1 RVVAMRDAGFV
12 DEVAGLA
19 QLPSELSL
27 SAAQAI
33 GYREVLAYLR
43 GDLATLEVALDL
55 AVRRTRAFARR
66 QRMWFRRDPR
76 ITWLGTS
83 GDPHALTDVVNELW
97 RAGAQLSVPA

>member
-1 RVVAMRDAGFV
+1 MRDAGFV
-12 DEVAGLA
+12 DEVTALA
-19 QLPSELSL
+19 QLPDELSR

-83 GDPHALTDVVNELW
+83 GDPQELTSIVSELW
-97 RAGAQLSVPA
+97 RAGAPLAVPA